1 MVRPLLLTGSFL
13 RLEYVYVATLAAWAR
28 LATLGSSLQHRRYSQ
43 KTRYVVARFA
53 SRMDESWDAVFLW
66 MDAIVV
72 SGGNTLN
79 Q

>member
-1 MVRPLLLTGSFL
+1 
-13 RLEYVYVATLAAWAR
+13 
-28 LATLGSSLQHRRYSQ
+28 
-43 KTRYVVARFA
+43 
-53 SRMDESWDAVFLW
+53 MDESWDAVFLS